1 MTTYILRRVNNT
13 ACTWAMVELRSLF
26 GASTWC
32 HVTLSHCQVG
42 YMTDTTSIV
51 KHSVGRR
58 SWCHLAA
65 TCWPVQEHS
74 ILIVYTPRT
83 NSLQKKPIHSKLSD
97 LYHYGGYSWNLL
109 LLRHILKQFPISLLS
124 PPRGPCATNSP
135 NLSRTN
141 PFSATHSLP
150 CNTECTV
157 WVHNLQTA
165 DRVYLVYLCTQ

>member
-13 ACTWAMVELRSLF
+13 ACTWLMVELRSLF

-32 HVTLSHCQVG
+32 HVTLSYCQVG

-51 KHSVGRR
+51 KYSVDRR
-58 SWCHLAA
+58 SWCHPAA
-65 TCWPVQEHS
+65 TCWSVQEHS

-83 NSLQKKPIHSKLSD
+83 NSPQKKPIQSKWSD
-97 LYHYGGYSWNLL
+97 LHNYGSYSSNLL
-109 LLRHILKQFPISLLS
+109 LLRHILKQFPISILS
-124 PPRGPCATNSP
+124 PPLGSCATNSP

-150 CNTECTV
+150 CNAERTV
-157 WVHNLQTA
+157 WVHNLKTA
-165 DRVYLVYLCTQ
+165 DRVYLVYLRTQ